1 MSDEVKS
8 KSNSFMEK
16 VLKFMEEKLAPTL
29 GKFAQNKIVKTITN
43 GMMGVI
49 GVLVIGSFFLLIY
62 VFGSNYLPFLKPLGP
77 AALNGYQLTLGIVGL
92 FVAASISGA
101 YAKEYELDL
110 VQTML
115 IGVGAFLLLTS
126 KVEDGKIAIGNLGSS
141 AMFTAII
148 CSLVSG
154 AIMKFCK
161 DKKIYIRMPAG
172 VPPAIEAT
180 FAFLVSGTIVFT
192 LMWIVKSVLNIDVIT
207 AVVAIFAP
215 LFSAAENIWVY
226 TFRWIVGEVLWIVGI
241 HPESIIDAI
250 TGPATT
256 QWIAENAEAA
266 LAGAPIPHI
275 WTPGLDRI
283 TVIVS
288 SCYSLLYLMFR
299 SKLKEMKALATAS
312 LLPVLFTIAE
322 PLLFGIPIVFNPY
335 LSLPWVLSIGAAAF
349 ANWGL
354 TAIGLVP
361 KWIVLLPWMTPAPFQ
376 AFLGT
381 GGDLRGLILVVVDF
395 LIGLAIYYPF
405 WKMYEK
411 SLLEK
416 EKEKASEA

>member
-16 VLKFMEEKLAPTL
+16 ALKFMEEKFAPSL

-43 GMMGVI
+43 GMMGIVGI
-49 GVLVIGSFFLLIY
+49 LVIGSFFLLIY

-77 AALNGYQLTLGIVGL
+77 AALNGYNLTLGIICIYVTIS
-92 FVAASISGA
+92 VSGA
-101 YAKEYELDL
+101 YAKEYELD
-110 VQTML
+110 VIQTML

-126 KVEDGKIAIGNLGSS
+126 RVEDGNIAIGNLGSS

-180 FAFLVSGTIVFT
+180 FAFLVSGTIVLA
-192 LMWIVKSVLNIDVIT
+192 LMWVVKSILNIDVIT
-207 AVVAIFAP
+207 AVVAIFKP

-226 TFRWIVGEVLWIVGI
+226 TLRWAFGQTLWTVGI
-241 HPESIIDAI
+241 HPESIINAI

-256 QWIAENAEAA
+256 QWITENANAA
-266 LAGAPIPHI
+266 LAGTPIPHI
-275 WTPGLDRI
+275 WTPGLDRL
-283 TVIVS
+283 TVNVTP
-288 SCYSLLYLMFR
+288 YWPLLFLMFR
-299 SKLKEMKALATAS
+299 SKLKEMKALGAAS
-312 LLPVLFTIAE
+312 LLPVVFTIGE
-322 PLLFGIPIVFNPY
+322 PLLFGIPIVFNAYLAIPY
-335 LSLPWVLSIGAAAF
+335 VLATSIAAF

-354 TAIGLVP
+354 TAIGLVRP
-361 KWIVLLPWMTPAPFQ
+361 WIVQLPWMTPAPFQ
-376 AFLGT
+376 VTLGT
-381 GGDLRGLILVVVDF
+381 GGDLRGLILIVVDF
-395 LIGLAIYYPF
+395 LIGLAVYYPF

-411 SLLEK
+411 SLIEK
-416 EKEKASEA
+416 EEKKASAA